1 MVVAFKGES
10 PDDRVGVYLSAAYLT
25 NRKDIATKKEEPAT
39 PVRIL
44 RCNAG
49 AVRRAARKLTH
60 FYDTELAPAGLNL
73 CQYGILSA
81 INSRGPALPSV
92 QELAEELVLD
102 RSTLGQNLRPLERAR
117 WISLVTDPNDR
128 RVRLI
133 ALTRLGVAKFQEANK
148 YWQIAQERFEAIF
161 GTTEAAE
168 LRSTL
173 ASIAYHPELG
183 KPPRL
188 RQTSLVDEGLRR
200 PGTPRI
206 RSSSL

>member
-1 MVVAFKGES
+1 MILTFRGES
-10 PDDRVGVYLSAAYLT
+10 PDITVGAYLSSTYLS
-25 NRKDIATKKEEPAT
+25 NRKNIASEEEEPT
-39 PVRIL
+39 TSVRTL

-49 AVRRAARKLTH
+49 AARRAARKLTH

-73 CQYGILSA
+73 CQYGVLSA
-81 INSRGPALPSV
+81 INSRGPVLPSV
-92 QELAEELVLD
+92 QELAEEMVLD

-133 ALTRLGVAKFQEANK
+133 ALTRLGVAKFKEANK

-161 GTTEAAE
+161 GATEAVE

-173 ASIAYHPELG
+173 ASIAYHPDLG
-183 KPPRL
+183 KPPRVGL
-188 RQTSLVDEGLRR
+188 TSPIDAGLRR
-200 PGTPRI
+200 PRIPRP
-206 RSSSL
+206 RSSGL

>member
-1 MVVAFKGES
+1 MILTFKGES
-10 PDDRVGVYLSAAYLT
+10 PDAAVGFYLSRAYLS
-25 NRKDIATKKEEPAT
+25 NRKNIATNEEEPT
-39 PVRIL
+39 PVRTI

-60 FYDTELAPAGLNL
+60 FYDTELAPSGLNL
-73 CQYGILSA
+73 CQYGVLSA

-92 QELAEELVLD
+92 QELADELVLD
-102 RSTLGQNLRPLERAR
+102 RSTLGQNLRPLERGR
-117 WISLVTDPNDR
+117 LISLVTDPNDR

-133 ALTRLGVAKFQEANK
+133 ALTRLGVAKFREANK
-148 YWQIAQERFEAIF
+148 YWQIAQERFEAVF
-161 GTTEAAE
+161 GATEADE

-183 KPPRL
+183 KPRV
-188 RQTSLVDEGLRR
+188 RQTSLIDEGLRR

>member
-1 MVVAFKGES
+1 MMFAVKGES
-10 PDDRVGVYLSAAYLT
+10 PNDTVGVYLSAAYLT
-25 NRKDIATKKEEPAT
+25 NRKNIASKEEEPTT
-39 PVRIL
+39 PIRTL

-60 FYDTELAPAGLNL
+60 FYDTELAPVGLNL
-73 CQYGILSA
+73 CQYGVLSA
-81 INSRGPALPSV
+81 VNSRGSALPSV

-133 ALTRLGVAKFQEANK
+133 ALTRLGVAKFKEANK
-148 YWQIAQERFEAIF
+148 YWHIAQDRFEAVF
-161 GTTEAAE
+161 GATEAAE

-173 ASIAYHPELG
+173 SSIAYHPDLG
-183 KPPRL
+183 KPPRV
-188 RQTSLVDEGLRR
+188 RQTSLLDEGLRR
-200 PGTPRI
+200 PGTPRR

>member
-1 MVVAFKGES
+1 
-10 PDDRVGVYLSAAYLT
+10 LNITYLT
-25 NRKDIATKKEEPAT
+25 NRKNIATKEEEPTT
-39 PVRIL
+39 PVRTL

-73 CQYGILSA
+73 CQYGVLSA
-81 INSRGPALPSV
+81 VNSRGPALPSV

-133 ALTRLGVAKFQEANK
+133 ALTRLGVAKFKEANK
-148 YWQIAQERFEAIF
+148 YWQIAQERFEAVF
-161 GTTEAAE
+161 GATEAAN

-173 ASIAYHPELG
+173 VSIAYSPELG
-183 KPPRL
+183 KSARGKTDIPYR
-188 RQTSLVDEGLRR
+188 
-200 PGTPRI
+200 
-206 RSSSL
+206 

>member
-1 MVVAFKGES
+1 MILTFKGES
-10 PDDRVGVYLSAAYLT
+10 PDAAFGVYLS
-25 NRKDIATKKEEPAT
+25 NRKNITAKEEEPA
-39 PVRIL
+39 PVRTL

-73 CQYGILSA
+73 CQYGVLSA

-92 QELAEELVLD
+92 QELAEEMVLD

-133 ALTRLGVAKFQEANK
+133 ALTRLGVAKFKEANK
-148 YWQIAQERFEAIF
+148 YWQVAQERFEAVF
-161 GTTEAAE
+161 GATEAAN

-173 ASIAYHPELG
+173 VSIAYSPELG
-183 KPPRL
+183 KSPRGKTDIPY
-188 RQTSLVDEGLRR
+188 R
-200 PGTPRI
+200 
-206 RSSSL
+206 

>member
-1 MVVAFKGES
+1 MTLAFKGGA
-10 PDDRVGVYLSAAYLT
+10 PDAAIGVHVSAAYLS
-25 NRKDIATKKEEPAT
+25 NRKNIASKEEGPT
-39 PVRIL
+39 PVRTL

-73 CQYGILSA
+73 CQYGVLSA

-92 QELAEELVLD
+92 QDLAEELVLD

-133 ALTRLGVAKFQEANK
+133 ALTRLGLAKFGEANK
-148 YWQIAQERFEAIF
+148 YWQIAQERFEAVF
-161 GTTEAAE
+161 GATEAAK

-173 ASIAYHPELG
+173 ASIAYNSELG
-183 KPPRL
+183 KP
-188 RQTSLVDEGLRR
+188 
-200 PGTPRI
+200 RI
-206 RSSSL
+206 DANKRE

>member
-1 MVVAFKGES
+1 MILTFKGES
-10 PDDRVGVYLSAAYLT
+10 PDAAVGVYLSRADLS
-25 NRKDIATKKEEPAT
+25 NRKNIATKEEEPAT
-39 PVRIL
+39 AVRSL

-49 AVRRAARKLTH
+49 AARRAARKLTH

-73 CQYGILSA
+73 CQYGVLSA

-133 ALTRLGVAKFQEANK
+133 ALTRLGVAKFREANK
-148 YWQIAQERFEAIF
+148 YWQIAQERFEAVF
-161 GTTEAAE
+161 GATEAAN

-173 ASIAYHPELG
+173 ASIAYSPELG
-183 KPPRL
+183 KPPRV
-188 RQTSLVDEGLRR
+188 RQTSLIDEGLRR